1 MPRHKR
7 HRGGQPGNRNAR
19 KHGFYSTNHTPE
31 EIKQLC
37 DAIKNDDKDPAFTT
51 LRLKVES
58 ALVNAPGNYRVL
70 REGSSL
76 IVKYLSSKY
85 GFNGQGN
92 TLLKRAFRNTLKAA
106 AAGDLDLTERIASE
120 SLKEAENL
128 PND

>member
-7 HRGGQPGNRNAR
+7 HRGGQPGNHNAR
-19 KHGFYSTNHTPE
+19 KHGFYSNNHTPE
-31 EIKQLC
+31 EIKKLC
-37 DAIKNDDKDPAFTT
+37 DAIKNDDKDPALTA

-76 IVKYLSSKY
+76 IVKYLGSKY

-92 TLLKRAFRNTLKAA
+92 TLLKRAFRQTIKAA
-106 AAGDLDLTERIASE
+106 AAGDLDLTQRIASE
-120 SLKEAENL
+120 SLEEAENL